1 MKLCTRVSRHGWKQ
15 ACAFRKSPVMAS
27 FLSLCRSCRHTLR
40 HRPTRDTYCTLTTT
54 PSLPRHVQDPL
65 WYQTNS
71 FSCPITIPQ
80 WILHA
85 QPEGRMLPVFSRPVT
100 QECMSESP
108 RYMADLY
115 SVVLPPLNP
124 PPPPPQESMRKGR
137 RAPKKETR

>member
-15 ACAFRKSPVMAS
+15 ACAFRKSPVSVSMAS

-80 WILHA
+80 WIVHA

-108 RYMADLY
+108 ATWLIPLLY
-115 SVVLPPLNP
+115 SVVLPPLTP
-124 PPPPPQESMRKGR
+124 PHSPR
-137 RAPKKETR
+137 RA